1 MLLSAKHLCKVAR
14 RGGSSI
20 EYILILALVVIPI
33 ALLGPMLTGMIVTY
47 AHRVGWVIR
56 TPFG

>member
-1 MLLSAKHLCKVAR
+1 MTPPSKFRQAAR

-20 EYILILALVVIPI
+20 EYILILTLVVIPL

-47 AHRVGWVIR
+47 AHRVGWAIR

>member
-1 MLLSAKHLCKVAR
+1 MLPPARFPTPPR

-47 AHRVGWVIR
+47 SHRIGWVIR
-56 TPFG
+56 MPFG